1 MALKVLASAEWRLGI
16 YCSLLTLSCATL
28 VCLVLLQS
36 QLDLV
41 WCAVI
46 SLSVLVGLGGIQ
58 AQVLAHFRRIAMRAN
73 WQLEAIAQDDFT
85 QTIKPHYTSGA
96 VAEFEQRLVALSVQ
110 LHSQKRR
117 YHSQQFIIY
126 QLIDSLNSP
135 ILMFDDNLKLA
146 YANGAFELLYH
157 RPWQECKG
165 MSSTQFGLIQRDKQW
180 QFDSASQ
187 QSRWQLQSS
196 EFFQEG
202 KQFYLLVAL
211 DITKAL
217 RKKELAAWQHLI
229 RVISHEIH
237 NSLTPISSLAQTLL
251 AKAQGQKEQQALSV
265 IGQRC
270 QHLRQFVG
278 QYAKV
283 TRTPTLAREPVSV
296 LLLLTS
302 VAALFDSTDIKV
314 DCTVKG
320 LELDKAL
327 IEQVLINLV
336 KNAIEANTDTAK
348 LVLKAYYQQQQAV
361 IEVLDNGPGFA
372 NLDNILTPFYSTK
385 SAGQGIGLTFSR
397 NIVELH
403 DGQLLCENTEIGGRV
418 KMIFSI

>member
-1 MALKVLASAEWRLGI
+1 MALKLLTSAEQRLNW
-16 YCSLLTLSCATL
+16 YCTVLTLSCSI
-28 VCLVLLQS
+28 LVLLLLIQS
-36 QLDLV
+36 PLHIVWVGVIVSSVFILLSALQLRV
-41 WCAVI
+41 
-46 SLSVLVGLGGIQ
+46 LS
-58 AQVLAHFRRIAMRAN
+58 HCRRIITRAN
-73 WQLEAIAQDDFT
+73 WQLEAIAQSDFT
-85 QTIKPHYTSGA
+85 QTMKPHYKTGV
-96 VAEFEQRLVALSVQ
+96 VAEFEQRLLALSTQ
-110 LHSQKRR
+110 LHTQKRR

-126 QLIDSLNSP
+126 QLIDSLNTP

-146 YANGAFELLYH
+146 YANGAFSSLYH

-165 MSSTQFGLIQRDKQW
+165 VNVTQFGLMQQDGHW
-180 QFDSASQ
+180 QFRDPTK
-187 QSRWQLQSS
+187 QSRWQLHRS

-202 KQFYLLVAL
+202 KQFSLLVAL

-217 RKKELAAWQHLI
+217 RQQELAAWQHLI

-237 NSLTPISSLAQTLL
+237 NSLTPVSSLAQTLL
-251 AKAQGQKEQQALSV
+251 AKAQNDRDKQALSV

-283 TRTPTLAREPVSV
+283 TQTPELTREPISV
-296 LLLLTS
+296 KMLLSS
-302 VAALFDSTDIKV
+302 VAALFESTDIEV
-314 DCTVKG
+314 NCTVSS
-320 LELDKAL
+320 LQLDKAL

-336 KNAIEANTDTAK
+336 KNAIEACTTEAQ
-348 LVLKAYYQQQQAV
+348 LTLKAYYQQQQAV

-385 SAGQGIGLTFSR
+385 AAGQGIGLTFSR

-403 DGQLLCENTEIGGRV
+403 DGQLVCENTETGGQV